1 MKGQGTKMIGNGFK
15 FLLSGGCKGE
25 NGVGVVV
32 ANLLIG
38 KFVGVEKFN
47 YRVMQVNIVN
57 GDVAWEV
64 IHRLVDQ

>member
-1 MKGQGTKMIGNGFK
+1 MIGNGFK

-38 KFVGVEKFN
+38 KFAGVEKFN

>member
-1 MKGQGTKMIGNGFK
+1 M
-15 FLLSGGCKGE
+15 
-25 NGVGVVV
+25 
-32 ANLLIG
+32 
-38 KFVGVEKFN
+38 GVEKFN

>member
-1 MKGQGTKMIGNGFK
+1 MIGNGFK

-25 NGVGVVV
+25 NGMAVVV

-57 GDVAWEV
+57 GDVA
-64 IHRLVDQ
+64 